1 VTLRITG
8 TSGVLEVD
16 AFAQRLTT
24 FDHEAKSISWTHTGE
39 DMNLLMLEDFLW
51 GVSEDSPAGASGVDG
66 LRALEI
72 VLAAYRSAEDNEPK
86 EVERTEVPQP

>member
-8 TSGVLEVD
+8 ASGVLNVD

-24 FDHEAKSISWTHTGE
+24 FDHEAGRASWAHTGE
-39 DMNLLMLEDFLW
+39 DMNVLMLEDFLR
-51 GVSEDSPAGASGVDG
+51 GVAEDFPAGASGVDG

-72 VLAAYRSAEDNEPK
+72 VLAAYRSAESYEPR
-86 EVERTEVPQP
+86 EVERTEALPP